1 MNELNP
7 HALWTP
13 GALPLVLVDVALRGA
28 LIALLV
34 LLATV
39 MRRDRPQ
46 LAAARVGVAMA
57 LGLCAQAI
65 SSTPLFEDMVPR
77 LWQAPWVAVSVG
89 NAVLFWVFV
98 QALFD
103 DEFALRPVHAVA
115 WLLAA
120 GLSGLNCAAAAHS
133 ASVLAPVT
141 MGVQRAI
148 PLVFAVLAALA
159 AARHWRADLVEERR
173 RLRVFVVAS
182 GIAYT
187 LTFLLARLAS
197 PRGQLLGV
205 TATLDVGVLLVI
217 VVVLV
222 SRLLRL
228 GSSNLFPSATQPA
241 PFHVPSPAMPGTPNA
256 PYHPPAVPRVHAES
270 GDEPIPVLVP
280 EPAPTSAPTEPTPP
294 PDPAEERLA
303 QALQHLM
310 VVERAY
316 RDEDMSLA
324 RLAARL
330 RVPEYRL
337 RKLINQRLGYR
348 NFNAF
353 INGFRLDAVRADLLD
368 PARRD
373 LPVLTLALD
382 AGFQSIGPFNRAF
395 KAATGLTPT
404 EFRKE
409 TRPGGETLPPR
420 SPTACGSLLP
430 EGARFSLGR
439 PDEETSADS

>member
-1 MNELNP
+1 MNP
-7 HALWTP
+7 QSLW
-13 GALPLVLVDVALRGA
+13 AADAWPLVLVDVAMRGA
-28 LIALLV
+28 LIALLLV
-34 LLATV
+34 LATV
-39 MRRDRPQ
+39 MRRDRPK

-57 LGLCAQAI
+57 LGLCVQVI
-65 SSTPLFEDMVPR
+65 SATPLFEDMVPR

-103 DEFALRPVHAVA
+103 DEFALRPVHGVA
-115 WLLAA
+115 WLAA
-120 GLSGLNCAAAAHS
+120 ASLSGLNCAALAHS
-133 ASVLAPVT
+133 ASVIAPVT
-141 MGVQRAI
+141 MGLQRAV

-159 AARHWRADLVEERR
+159 AAKHLRADLVEERR
-173 RLRVFVVAS
+173 RLRIFVAVT

-187 LTFLLARLAS
+187 LAFLGARLAS
-197 PRGQLLGV
+197 PRGQLVGL
-205 TATLDVGVLLVI
+205 TAMLDVASLLLIVL
-217 VVVLV
+217 VLV

-228 GSSNLFPSATQPA
+228 GASKLFPSTQQPA
-241 PFHVPSPAMPGTPNA
+241 TLHASIASAETSVETPADQPSPPTDA
-256 PYHPPAVPRVHAES
+256 AET
-270 GDEPIPVLVP
+270 L
-280 EPAPTSAPTEPTPP
+280 PP

-310 VVERAY
+310 AVEQAY
-316 RDEDMSLA
+316 RAEDMSLA
-324 RLAARL
+324 SLAAKL
-330 RVPEYRL
+330 NAPEYKL
-337 RKLINQRLGYR
+337 RRLINQRMGYR

-353 INGFRLDAVRADLLD
+353 INGFRLDAVRAALTD

-409 TRPGGETLPPR
+409 MLRPR
-420 SPTACGSLLP
+420 
-430 EGARFSLGR
+430 
-439 PDEETSADS
+439 

>member
-1 MNELNP
+1 MNQQS
-7 HALWTP
+7 LW
-13 GALPLVLVDVALRGA
+13 AADAWPLVLVDVAIRGA
-28 LIALLV
+28 LIALLLV
-34 LLATV
+34 LATV

-57 LGLCAQAI
+57 LGLCVQVI
-65 SSTPLFEDMVPR
+65 SATPLFEDMVPR

-103 DEFALRPVHAVA
+103 DEFALRPVHGVA
-115 WLLAA
+115 WLAA
-120 GLSGLNCAAAAHS
+120 ASLSGLNCAALAHS
-133 ASVLAPVT
+133 ASVIAPVT
-141 MGVQRAI
+141 MGLQRAV

-159 AARHWRADLVEERR
+159 AAKHWRADLVEERR
-173 RLRVFVVAS
+173 RLRIFVAVT

-187 LTFLLARLAS
+187 LAFLGARLAS
-197 PRGQLLGV
+197 PRGQLVGL
-205 TATLDVGVLLVI
+205 TAMLDVASLLLIVL
-217 VVVLV
+217 VLV

-228 GSSNLFPSATQPA
+228 GASKLFPSKPQPA
-241 PFHVPSPAMPGTPNA
+241 N
-256 PYHPPAVPRVHAES
+256 VHASFES
-270 GDEPIPVLVP
+270 VETPAD
-280 EPAPTSAPTEPTPP
+280 EPAPPTDAAETLPP

-310 VVERAY
+310 AVEQAY
-316 RDEDMSLA
+316 RAEDMSLA
-324 RLAARL
+324 SLAAKL
-330 RVPEYRL
+330 NAPEYKL
-337 RKLINQRLGYR
+337 RRLINQRMGYR

-353 INGFRLDAVRADLLD
+353 INGFRLDAVRAALVD

-404 EFRKE
+404 EFRRKN
-409 TRPGGETLPPR
+409 
-420 SPTACGSLLP
+420 
-430 EGARFSLGR
+430 
-439 PDEETSADS
+439 SADS